1 VTKIVR
7 AYVLKEADRQRV
19 AGLTGLR
26 VENVHAAETREPPKM
41 RAGELLAVEDLTC
54 FGDNR
59 DDMAERIKAVR
70 AQGADS
76 VEIGSNRLCGDG
88 AVMLAEALQKLAKLH
103 PSYKARRQAG
113 IDTAKKRTDDG
124 RCSKE
129 RLFELWGGGLK
140 MDEIVRESGWPRQT
154 IYTHFQRL
162 QITRGMAKL
171 EMENRRKA
179 KRAKTKR

>member
-1 VTKIVR
+1 
-7 AYVLKEADRQRV
+7 
-19 AGLTGLR
+19 
-26 VENVHAAETREPPKM
+26 M

-59 DDMAERIKAVR
+59 DDIAERIKAVR
-70 AQGADS
+70 AQGADI

-103 PSYKARRQAG
+103 PGRKAMSQAA

-124 RCSKE
+124 RCKPE
-129 RLFELWGGGLK
+129 ELFALWGSGK
-140 MDEIVRESGWPRQT
+140 HMDEVVKDSGWPRST
-154 IYTHFQRL
+154 IFRHFAKL
-162 QITRGMAKL
+162 EITRAMARL

-179 KRAKTKR
+179 KRSKAKR